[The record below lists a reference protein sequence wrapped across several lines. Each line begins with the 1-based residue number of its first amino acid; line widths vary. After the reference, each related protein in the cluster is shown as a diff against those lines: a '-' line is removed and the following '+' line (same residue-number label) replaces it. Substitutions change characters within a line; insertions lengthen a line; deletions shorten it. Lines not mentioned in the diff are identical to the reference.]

1 MAEAAVPLMGHY
13 DYRLVTLSIFIAILA
28 SYAAL
33 DLAGRVTS
41 ARGWMRLLW
50 LGAGGVAMGM
60 GLWSSHYIGMEALR
74 LPVPVSYDWPT
85 MLLSLIAAMFASVVA
100 LFVVSRESMGI
111 FALLVGSVTMGSGI
125 ALMHY
130 TGMEAM
136 RLPAMCHYSPVLL
149 ILSALF
155 AIVISGI
162 ALSLA
167 FQFRGDSSLWDWRK
181 GTGAAIIGAAFPIM
195 HYTGMA
201 ATTFIPMPLQADR
214 LQNAINIPPIGVVA
228 IIVMTLTVL
237 VQAILISRADRR
249 FWSERHLLDAF
260 MENIPENVYFKDD
273 KSRFVR
279 ISHRMASDRGFADPS
294 MAIGKTDFDFFS
306 PELAALKLED
316 EQEIMRTGMP
326 VVGKEEDSTLE
337 NGAQRWVVTYKVP
350 FKDRSGHTVG
360 TLGISHDITE
370 RKLAAQELAHQAGEL
385 RRTNQT
391 LEQLANAAQAASRAK
406 GEFLANM
413 SHEIRTP
420 LNGVIGMTELALE
433 TDLTREQREYLET
446 VRFSAESLLSVIND
460 ILDFS
465 KIEAGKVDLEA
476 IDFDLRECLEYTL
489 KTLALRADEKNL
501 ELLCEVSPDIPELLR
516 GDPNRLRQ
524 IMVNLVGN
532 AIKFTREGEV
542 AIKVESSG
550 SNHDRC
556 QLHFTVSDT
565 GVGIQKEKLETI
577 FDSFSQADTS
587 TTREF
592 GGTGLGLTI
601 SRRLVEMMGG
611 RIWVESEYG
620 KGSAF
625 HVTVDLLRSQEVAL
639 SEYSGPAQ
647 PGVLTG
653 ASVLVVDDNRTNR
666 RILEGL
672 LTNWGMKATLAS
684 DGDSAIAAL
693 QAARDLGSP
702 FNLILADM
710 HMPKMD
716 GFALIERIGS
726 EKDSSTPA
734 IMMLTSGGN
743 RNDAARC
750 EALGVA
756 AYLLKPI
763 RRAELREAI
772 ERVLGAVSENRQ
784 EALITERNLADGRD
798 RNSALR
804 ILLAEDNEVNQ
815 RVATR
820 LLEKRGHSVTIAG
833 NGQQALDA
841 LSDAEFD
848 LVLMDVQMPEMD
860 GLEATAAL
868 RTREAKTGHHQPVI
882 AMTALVMKGDRER
895 CLAAGMDGYLTKPI
909 RPREL
914 DEVLEQYIAQ
924 KTPNGI
930 GYQDSPKNSAQHA
943 RASVL
948 EAIDGPE
955 LLERVGDDREFL
967 SELVNL
973 FREDGPKQL
982 SKIKIALQK
991 NDSSEMLRC
1000 AHSLRGTLSNL
1011 AAKPAAELA
1020 AEIEHRG
1027 KSDDLQGAGTALR
1040 RLDLELARVLDA
1052 LDTLCEGVAP

>member
-41 ARGWMRLLW
+41 ARGWARLTW
-50 LGAGGVAMGM
+50 LAGGAVAMGM
-60 GLWSSHYIGMEALR
+60 GIWSMHYIGMEALR
-74 LPVPVSYDWPT
+74 LPMPVSYDWPT
-85 MLLSLIAAMFASVVA
+85 MLLSLIAAVFASAVA
-100 LFVVSRESMGI
+100 LLVVSRETMGI
-111 FALLVGSVTMGSGI
+111 LALLVGSTIMGSGI
-125 ALMHY
+125 AAMHY
-130 TGMEAM
+130 IGMEAM
-136 RLPAMCHYSPVLL
+136 RLPAMCHYSPALVILSVLL
-149 ILSALF
+149 
-155 AIVISGI
+155 AIVISGV
-162 ALSLA
+162 ALFLA
-167 FQFRGDSSLWDWRK
+167 FQFRTDGVLWDWHK
-181 GTGAAIIGAAFPIM
+181 GASAVLMGAAIPIM

-201 ATTFIPMPLQADR
+201 ATSFIPMPLAADR
-214 LQNAINIPPIGVVA
+214 LRNAIDIPPIGIA
-228 IIVMTLTVL
+228 SITVMTLMLL
-237 VQAILISRADRR
+237 VHAILLSRADRR
-249 FWSERHLLDAF
+249 FWSERQLLDAF

-279 ISHRMASDRGFADPS
+279 ISHRMSEDRGFADPS

-306 PELAALKLED
+306 PELAAQKLED

-350 FKDRSGHTVG
+350 FKDRRGHTVG

-385 RRTNQT
+385 RRTNAA
-391 LEQLANAAQAASRAK
+391 LEQLANDAQAASRAK

-465 KIEAGKVDLEA
+465 KIEAGRVDLEA
-476 IDFDLRECLEYTL
+476 IDFDLRECLENTL

-501 ELLCEVSPDIPELLR
+501 ELLCDVSPDIPELLR

-542 AIKVESSG
+542 ALKVESSG

-577 FDSFSQADTS
+577 FESFSQADTS

-611 RIWVESEYG
+611 RIWVESEFG

-625 HVTVDLLRSQEVAL
+625 HITVDLSRSDQAAL
-639 SEYSGPAQ
+639 PEFTELAQ

-653 ASVLVVDDNRTNR
+653 TSVLVVDDNRTNR

-684 DGDSAIAAL
+684 DGESAIAAL
-693 QAARDLGSP
+693 QAARDRGSP
-702 FNLILADM
+702 FHLILADM

-716 GFALIERIGS
+716 GFALIERINS
-726 EKDSSTPA
+726 EKGSTTPA

-784 EALITERNLADGRD
+784 EALITERTLSDGRD
-798 RNSALR
+798 ANSSLS

-815 RVATR
+815 KVATR
-820 LLEKRGHSVTIAG
+820 LLEKRGHRVTIAG

-841 LSDAEFD
+841 LSEAQFD

-868 RTREAKTGHHQPVI
+868 REKETTTGRHQPVI

-914 DEVLEQYIAQ
+914 DEVLEEYIAR
-924 KTPNGI
+924 KNPNGI
-930 GYQDSPKNSAQHA
+930 AHE
-943 RASVL
+943 SVAKEL
-948 EAIDGPE
+948 LQAAHTSVPEPIDGRE

-967 SELVNL
+967 TELANL

-982 SKIKIALQK
+982 ARIKAALQNK
-991 NDSSEMLRC
+991 DSAEVLRC

-1011 AAKPAAELA
+1011 AARPAVELA
-1020 AEIEHRG
+1020 AEIEQKG
-1027 KSDDLQGAGTALR
+1027 KSDDLQGAEFALH

-1052 LDTLCEGVAP
+1052 LGALCEGVTP